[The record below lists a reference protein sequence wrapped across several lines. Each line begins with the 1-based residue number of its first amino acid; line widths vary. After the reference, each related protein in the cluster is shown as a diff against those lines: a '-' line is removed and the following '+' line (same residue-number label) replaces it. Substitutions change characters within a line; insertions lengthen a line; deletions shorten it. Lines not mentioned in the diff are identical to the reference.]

1 MVNSALSMTGHQSTM
16 ASASGYLRILRYCAP
31 FMVVVCAAS
40 FAAAIVFFVSPSRRA
55 TLSPSQRA
63 WSKHFTAAI
72 CSLHFLDGLLQT
84 VHATLEADAVAQPDC
99 VAYTTLNFLLWL
111 IISIVQ
117 ADAKQL
123 YCISNLAT
131 WTLALILDT
140 VITLSSFSSSPSS
153 VIEFVQ
159 LSIGLLRIA
168 SLVFLC
174 VSNIASAEPRPRDA
188 ESEPLLPASHD
199 SRSSHSN
206 DNLQDVKQDDDRA
219 GGTMPPSEQEEH
231 IEKVGGWWAYLREV
245 KFLLPYVVPFKD
257 ARRQMYALVMLVLM
271 VAGRVSQLFGPR
283 LLGNIVQVISN
294 NHNDSTLSH
303 QILIYIFAVKVPYDI
318 LIEPA
323 RKWLSIRLFYGSYLD
338 LLMSLASHVA
348 GLSYAFHENKQTGEI
363 IAAIGQGQV
372 INQFVDDFVES
383 TLPLVL
389 DIVIAFAY
397 VTYLFDVYVALILTG
412 TYVFYGIVTYKGT
425 IMCAAARRK
434 YRETTR
440 VEWDV
445 LHEAIANWMSTFYLN
460 RQEYQHNRLK
470 SLSLQV
476 LAEQAYNY
484 DVTGIMRTCQT
495 LVVTFGYLG
504 ILLRTAH
511 LTTHTKNA
519 VGNFVALL
527 FYWSFFINP
536 LFKLAHF
543 YHSLVQILVD
553 IERLRQLMQTEP
565 TVFDAEGAQDLAY
578 HKGKVEYRD
587 VSFSYDGKN
596 SVINDL
602 NFTIEPGSTVA
613 FVGQSGSGKT
623 TTCDKLLFRAYDV
636 TRGSIFID
644 NQDIR
649 GVTQKSLRETVA
661 IVRQEPVFNNDTV
674 MENVRYARLDASDAE
689 VVTACKDA
697 AIHEQ
702 ILRFPMA
709 YNTVVGERGVK
720 LSGGERQRLAI
731 AQLFLRNPSIIVLD
745 EATSSIDNV
754 AESEIQE
761 SFRRIC
767 QGRTTVVIAH
777 RLSTVQHA
785 DQIFVMDKGTI
796 VERGTH
802 DELLKEGG
810 RYLQLWS
817 KTQTVKRLK
826 CDLKRMESQVTKE
839 HGNYSCHASPKGSD
853 CGDDS
858 DYPSD
863 IMQVDGAS
871 SSKHADEERTGMRR
885 RMRSLKEKF
894 KSKGR
899 AEADDD
905 MDEIDNDDEDMS
917 PIRVLSPRTTE
928 ASPPPTFSRRSSRS
942 LRRSSRTR
950 GASITST
957 PAPPNRIQTRII
969 SAPMSP
975 VRFQTPEI
983 YALQDPAGLQP
994 TQGPASL
1001 ALRQASHSSTPS
1013 RIPISNSPLTSP
1025 VRTKSSTS
1033 REILLQSPQSPGRN
1047 AALRSHPIL
1056 RTEEEGDESET
1067 TYHTTGI
1074 SPESHEILD
1083 EA

>member
-1 MVNSALSMTGHQSTM
+1 M
-16 ASASGYLRILRYCAP
+16 ASASGYLRMLRYCAP
-31 FMVVVCAAS
+31 FMVVVCAAF
-40 FAAAIVFFVSPSRRA
+40 FAAAVVCFVPPSRRA
-55 TLSPSQRA
+55 MLSPSQRA
-63 WSKHFTAAI
+63 LSKHFTAAI

-84 VHATLEADAVAQPDC
+84 CHATLEADTVARPDC
-99 VAYTTLNFLLWL
+99 VAYTTLNFLFWL
-111 IISIVQ
+111 VMFIVQ
-117 ADAKQL
+117 ADAKRL
-123 YCISNLAT
+123 YWMSNLAT
-131 WTLALILDT
+131 WTLALLLDT
-140 VITLSSFSSSPSS
+140 VITLSSSSSNPSG
-153 VIEFVQ
+153 VFEFVQ

-174 VSNIASAEPRPRDA
+174 VSSITSAESRPRDA
-188 ESEPLLPASHD
+188 ESEPLLQASHV
-199 SRSSHSN
+199 SQPSHSN
-206 DNLQDVKQDDDRA
+206 DNLQDVKQDADRTD
-219 GGTMPPSEQEEH
+219 GTTSWSEQEER

-257 ARRQMYALVMLVLM
+257 GRRQIYALVLAVLM
-271 VAGRVSQLFGPR
+271 VAGRVAQLFGPR
-283 LLGNIVQVISN
+283 ILGNIVQAISN
-294 NHNDSTLSH
+294 DHNDSTLSH
-303 QILIYIFAVKVPYDI
+303 QILIYIFAVKVPYEL

-323 RKWLSIRLFYGSYLD
+323 RKWLSVRLFYGSYLD
-338 LLMSLASHVA
+338 LLLSLASHVA

-389 DIVIAFAY
+389 DIVVAFAY
-397 VTYLFDVYVALILTG
+397 VTYIFDVYVALTLAS

-425 IMCAAARRK
+425 ILCAAARRK
-434 YRETTR
+434 YRETSR

-460 RQEYQHNRLK
+460 RQEHQHNRLMK
-470 SLSLQV
+470 LSRQE

-484 DVTGIMRTCQT
+484 DISGIMRTGQT

-511 LTTHTKNA
+511 LTTHTKDA

-553 IERLRQLMQTEP
+553 IERLRQLMHTEP
-565 TVFDAEGAQDLAY
+565 TVLDVEGAQNLIY
-578 HKGKVEYRD
+578 HEGKVEYRD

-596 SVINDL
+596 SVISNL
-602 NFTIEPGSTVA
+602 TFTIEPGSTVA

-644 NQDIR
+644 NQDVR
-649 GVTQKSLRETVA
+649 GVTQKSLRETVG
-661 IVRQEPVFNNDTV
+661 IVRQEPLFNNDTV
-674 MENVRYARLDASDAE
+674 LENVRYARLDASDAD
-689 VVTACKDA
+689 VVAACKDA

-702 ILRFPMA
+702 IMRFPRA

-767 QGRTTVVIAH
+767 QGRTTIVIAH
-777 RLSTVQHA
+777 RLSTVQHV

-802 DELLKEGG
+802 EELLTKRG

-817 KTQTVKRLK
+817 KTQTVKKLK
-826 CDLKRMESQVTKE
+826 CDLKRMESQVN
-839 HGNYSCHASPKGSD
+839 GNQEDCSHPASSADSD
-853 CGDDS
+853 YEDDS
-858 DYPSD
+858 DCPRD

-871 SSKHADEERTGMRR
+871 SSKHDEERTGMRR
-885 RMRSLKEKF
+885 RMRSLKEKL
-894 KSKGR
+894 KGKGQ
-899 AEADDD
+899 AIEDQCLEEVED
-905 MDEIDNDDEDMS
+905 DDEDIA
-917 PIRVLSPRTTE
+917 PIRVVSPKATE
-928 ASPPPTFSRRSSRS
+928 ASPSPTVSRRSPHSFQRPSRA
-942 LRRSSRTR
+942 RK
-950 GASITST
+950 ASITSK
-957 PAPPNRIQTRII
+957 PASPSRSQTQII
-969 SAPMSP
+969 SGPISP
-975 VRFQTPEI
+975 VRVETQETCV
-983 YALQDPAGLQP
+983 LHDPVGLYP
-994 TQGPASL
+994 TQEPVSP

-1013 RIPISNSPLTSP
+1013 RIPISNSPLGTP
-1025 VRTKSSTS
+1025 VRMRQNAT
-1033 REILLQSPQSPGRN
+1033 REILLQSPQSLQSPGRN
-1047 AALRSHPIL
+1047 AALRSHPVL
-1056 RTEEEGDESET
+1056 RTEEGGDGSET
-1067 TYHTTGI
+1067 TYHTAEM
-1074 SPESHEILD
+1074 SPGSNERSHEGRGS
-1083 EA
+1083 